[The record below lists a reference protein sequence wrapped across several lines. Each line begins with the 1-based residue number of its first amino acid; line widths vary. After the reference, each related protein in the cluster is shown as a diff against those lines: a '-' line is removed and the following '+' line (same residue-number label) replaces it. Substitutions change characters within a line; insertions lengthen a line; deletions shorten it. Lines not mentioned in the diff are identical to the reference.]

1 MEKGLRRNTP
11 IILRMALLAWVARR
25 GTSVG
30 GAKELVG
37 AEAEPENS
45 MTKQSGPAASS
56 WSDFCGS
63 RLERVDEEGVEE
75 GGRGEGDCVHGGAS
89 SVSVLSTE

>member
-11 IILRMALLAWVARR
+11 IILRMALLACVARR

-30 GAKELVG
+30 GTRELVG

-45 MTKQSGPAASS
+45 MTKQSAPT
-56 WSDFCGS
+56 
-63 RLERVDEEGVEE
+63 E
-75 GGRGEGDCVHGGAS
+75 
-89 SVSVLSTE
+89 LS